1 MADTL
6 NLAIADA
13 RSLLNESSSGGSVSD
28 HELAK
33 WGNEAQ
39 NRLANAIMAADA
51 NFFEESDQS
60 LGFIADQEEYDLPSV
75 CRDRVISKITR
86 TDLAERVP
94 IDKIPFQERD
104 IYQTSGLIY
113 TGSNGEGR
121 YYYLR
126 GNKLGLKPTPKSTV
140 SANILIHYV
149 QLPHDLMYGLLGTDA
164 ANVTTTTFKIPSST
178 TTASSLYI
186 KAGRLST
193 KPNYYVNAR
202 IRILTGT
209 NGRGIE
215 RKITAWNV
223 ATGFATIDSA
233 WTVADV
239 HTQDFV
245 ILSPL
250 RDEYKSAMFHYMVM
264 MAGIKKK
271 HAELIAM
278 GSQEWNRVYEDLLE
292 TAKLRALD
300 GNQYVHPPADFDL
313 G

>member
-13 RSLLNESSSGGSVSD
+13 RSLLNEPSSSGSVTD

-39 NRLANAIMAADA
+39 KMLANAIQASDA

-60 LGFIADQEEYDLPSV
+60 IGFTANTEEYDLPDV
-75 CRDRVISKITR
+75 CRDRIITKMTR
-86 TDLAERVP
+86 TDLSERMP
-94 IDKIPFQERD
+94 IDPIRFQERD
-104 IYQTSGLIY
+104 FYQQTGLV
-113 TGSNGEGR
+113 NGEGR

-126 GNKLGLKPTPKSTV
+126 GNKLGLKPTPRTTIATNV
-140 SANILIHYV
+140 LIHYL

-178 TTASSLYI
+178 TSASSLYI
-186 KAGRLST
+186 KAGRLHSR
-193 KPNYYVNAR
+193 PNYYVNAR
-202 IRILTGT
+202 VRILTG
-209 NGRGIE
+209 NARGTE

-223 ATGFATIDSA
+223 ATGFATIDTA

-250 RDEYKSAMFHYMVM
+250 KDEYKQAMFHYMLM
-264 MAGIKKK
+264 MAGMKKK
-271 HAELIAM
+271 NAELYKM
-278 GSQEWNRVYEDLLE
+278 GESEWNRVYQALLE
-292 TAKLRALD
+292 TASLRNME

>member
-1 MADTL
+1 VADTL

-13 RSLLNESSSGGSVSD
+13 RSLLNEPSGVGSATD

-39 NRLANAIMAADA
+39 RFLATAIQASDA

-60 LGFIADQEEYDLPSV
+60 LGFIADQEEYDLPAV
-75 CRDRVISKITR
+75 CRDRIITKMTR
-86 TDLAERVP
+86 TDLSERVP
-94 IDKIPFQERD
+94 IDPIPFQQRD
-104 IYQTSGLIY
+104 IYQQSGLLY

-126 GNKLGLKPTPKSTV
+126 GNKLGLKPTPKTTV
-140 SANILIHYV
+140 SANILIHYL
-149 QLPHDLMYGLLGTDA
+149 QLPHDLHYGVLGASSDS
-164 ANVTTTTFKIPSST
+164 NVTTTTFKMPTSTSSS
-178 TTASSLYI
+178 ANPYL

-202 IRILTGT
+202 IRIITGSALGT
-209 NGRGIE
+209 E
-215 RKITAWNV
+215 RKITAFNV
-223 ATGFATIDSA
+223 ATQFATIDSA

-239 HTQDFV
+239 ENKEYV

-271 HAELIAM
+271 NPELIAM
-278 GSQEWNRVYEDLLE
+278 GSGEWNRVYEDLLE
-292 TAKLRALD
+292 TAKIRSLD
-300 GNQYVHPPADFDL
+300 GNQYVQPPADFDL

>member
-1 MADTL
+1 MSDTL

-13 RSLLNESSSGGSVSD
+13 RSLLNEPSSVGSVTD

-39 NRLANAIMAADA
+39 KLLATAIAAADS

-60 LGFIADQEEYDLPSV
+60 LGFIADQEEYTLPDV
-75 CRDRVISKITR
+75 CWDRVITKITR
-86 TDLAERVP
+86 TDLATRQP
-94 IDKIPFQERD
+94 IEPIPFQHRD
-104 IYQTSGLIY
+104 GYSDQYASA
-113 TGSNGEGR
+113 NGEGR

-126 GNKLGLKPTPKSTV
+126 GNKLGLVPKPRSTV
-140 SANILIHYV
+140 SANILIHYL

-178 TTASSLYI
+178 TSAASLYV

-202 IRILTGT
+202 VRILTG
-209 NGRGIE
+209 NGRGVE

-223 ATGFATIDSA
+223 ATHFATIDTA

-264 MAGIKKK
+264 MAGVKKK
-271 HAELIAM
+271 SPELIAM
-278 GSQEWNRVYEDLLE
+278 GSGEWNRVYEDLLE
-292 TAKLRALD
+292 TAKLRTLD
-300 GNQYVHPPADFDL
+300 GNQHVLPPADFDM

>member
-13 RSLLNESSSGGSVSD
+13 RSLLNETSSGGSVSD

-33 WGNEAQ
+33 WGNEGQ
-39 NRLANAIMAADA
+39 NRLALAIQAADS

-75 CRDRVISKITR
+75 CRNRVITKMTR
-86 TDLAERVP
+86 TDLAERQP
-94 IDKIPFQERD
+94 IEKIPFQQRD
-104 IYQTSGLIY
+104 GYARGGPYASGD
-113 TGSNGEGR
+113 GEGR

-126 GNKLGLKPTPKSTV
+126 GNKLGLSPKPRTTV
-140 SANILIHYV
+140 SANILIHYI

-178 TTASSLYI
+178 TSADSLYI

-193 KPNYYVNAR
+193 APNYYVNAR

-223 ATGFATIDSA
+223 ATQFATIDTA

-264 MAGIKKK
+264 MAGLKKK
-271 HAELIAM
+271 NAELMAM
-278 GSQEWNRVYEDLLE
+278 GKSEWDRVYEDLLE

-300 GNQYVHPPADFDL
+300 GNEHVLPPADFDM

>member
-1 MADTL
+1 MVDTL

-13 RSLLNESSSGGSVSD
+13 RSLLNEPSGVGAITD

-39 NRLANAIMAADA
+39 KRLANAIQASDS

-60 LGFIADQEEYDLPSV
+60 LGFIADQEEYDLPEV
-75 CRDRVISKITR
+75 CRDRIITKITR
-86 TDLAERVP
+86 TDLSQRVP

-104 IYQTSGLIY
+104 IYQQSGVMY

-126 GNKLGLKPTPKSTV
+126 GNKLGLKPTPKSTI

-178 TTASSLYI
+178 TVAASLYV

-193 KPNYYVNAR
+193 KPNYYVGAR

-209 NGRGIE
+209 NGRGVE

-223 ATGFATIDSA
+223 ATQFATIDTA

-250 RDEYKSAMFHYMVM
+250 RDEYKSAMFHYMLM

-271 HAELIAM
+271 NAELTAM
-278 GSQEWNRVYEDLLE
+278 GQSEWNRVYMDLLE
-292 TAKLRALD
+292 TAELRALD
-300 GNQYVHPPADFDL
+300 GNQYVTPPADFYL

>member
-1 MADTL
+1 MSDTL

-13 RSLLNESSSGGSVSD
+13 RSLLNEPSGVGAVTD

-39 NRLANAIMAADA
+39 KMLATAIAAADS

-60 LGFIADQEEYDLPSV
+60 IGFTANTEEYDLPDV
-75 CRDRVISKITR
+75 CKDRVITKVTR
-86 TDLAERVP
+86 TDLSERVP
-94 IDKIPFQERD
+94 IDKIRFQDRD
-104 IYQTSGLIY
+104 MYQQSGLVY
-113 TGSNGEGR
+113 TGANGEGR

-126 GNKLGLKPTPKSTV
+126 GNKLGLKPTPRSTIATNV
-140 SANILIHYV
+140 LIHYL

-178 TTASSLYI
+178 TVAASLYI
-186 KAGRLST
+186 KAGRLHT
-193 KPNYYVNAR
+193 RPNYYVNAR
-202 IRILTGT
+202 VRILTGT
-209 NGRGIE
+209 NGRGVE

-250 RDEYKSAMFHYMVM
+250 KDEYKSAMFHYMLM
-264 MAGIKKK
+264 MAGTKKK
-271 HAELIAM
+271 NPELYKLGEAEW
-278 GSQEWNRVYEDLLE
+278 SRVYKDLLE
-292 TAKLRALD
+292 TAQLRNLD
-300 GNQYVHPPADFDL
+300 GNTHVAPPADFDL

>member
-1 MADTL
+1 MSDTL
-6 NLAIADA
+6 NLAISDA
-13 RSLLNESSSGGSVSD
+13 RSLLNEPSGVGSVTD

-39 NRLANAIMAADA
+39 KMLANAIQAADA

-60 LGFIADQEEYDLPSV
+60 LGFIADTEEYDLPDV
-75 CRDRVISKITR
+75 CRDRILTKVTR
-86 TDLAERVP
+86 TDLSERVP
-94 IDKIPFQERD
+94 IDLIRFQERD
-104 IYQTSGLIY
+104 IYQQSGVMY
-113 TGSNGEGR
+113 TGANGEGR

-126 GNKLGLKPTPKSTV
+126 GNKIGLKPTPRSTI
-140 SANILIHYV
+140 SANVLIHYL

-164 ANVTTTTFKIPSST
+164 ANVTTTTFKMPSST
-178 TTASSLYI
+178 TSASSLYV
-186 KAGRLST
+186 KAGRLHT
-193 KPNYYVNAR
+193 RPNYYVNAR

-209 NGRGIE
+209 ARGLE
-215 RKITAWNV
+215 RTITAFNV
-223 ATGFATIDSA
+223 ATQFATIDSA

-250 RDEYKSAMFHYMVM
+250 KDEYKSAMFHYMLM
-264 MAGIKKK
+264 MAGLKKK
-271 HAELIAM
+271 NAELYKM
-278 GSQEWNRVYEDLLE
+278 GESEWARVYSALLE
-292 TAKLRALD
+292 TASLRSLE